1 VAGYGESVKG
11 ELRGLYSPDIPETDL
26 ESFRPEDGDNFAL
39 LVTAFVGPSD
49 APGEE
54 MFDFVVCTPRWLAEH
69 PPEKGFWFLRNHLL
83 LTRWDYE
90 VLERAV
96 RDLCAHAVGDTWEEV
111 AMKLSR
117 YGHWEFEDYRDG

>member
-69 PPEKGFWFLRNHLL
+69 PAR
-83 LTRWDYE
+83 
-90 VLERAV
+90 
-96 RDLCAHAVGDTWEEV
+96 
-111 AMKLSR
+111 
-117 YGHWEFEDYRDG
+117 EDSGSCGITSSSRDGTTKFSNVPSAICALTPWAIRGRRWR